1 MELQG
6 LNDYITWRYD
16 SEGKVITDPDQ
27 GGFTYDGDKGKVFDP
42 KTHEELKGLFRVDLA
57 SSKGATQA
65 NVTGLA
71 QSVQRV
77 YGSNAIAEVNVGSEQ
92 PQVALAAN
100 DIPYQVSDALIGLE
114 RDKFGGFARK
124 GQPKQ
129 SQGGVIL
136 HSYNPWKDIDF
147 YFAFPLGLYVPG
159 EMNLQTDNENKN
171 VVHDAM
177 TLNAQARG
185 TDLLL
190 YEKFYSTEEGF
201 DFGQMVKYITGQS
214 LTDSTADNKQ
224 ATDVHGNPVDPGKS
238 TQTSGTQSAGTG
250 TTSSDKAPKSQA

>member
-100 DIPYQVSDALIGLE
+100 DIPYQVSDTLIGLE

-238 TQTSGTQSAGTG
+238 TETSGTQNAGTG

>member
-100 DIPYQVSDALIGLE
+100 DIPYQVSDTLIGLE

-238 TQTSGTQSAGTG
+238 TQTSGT
-250 TTSSDKAPKSQA
+250 

>member
-77 YGSNAIAEVNVGSEQ
+77 YGSNSIAEVNVGSEQ

-100 DIPYQVSDALIGLE
+100 DIPYQVSDTLIGLE

-224 ATDVHGNPVDPGKS
+224 ATDVHGNPVDSGKS
-238 TQTSGTQSAGTG
+238 TENKDAQTSGTG
-250 TTSSDKAPKSQA
+250 TTGSDKSAKLQA